1 MINLFIVIPTSSS
14 SSRYMVRIR
23 NGPYLHQR
31 HLPSGKLSLLTVPFV
46 PGQVTYEII
55 KDEKIIVQG
64 EGKSIESE
72 GAWNFN
78 MWSGGFF

>member
-1 MINLFIVIPTSSS
+1 MINLFIIIPTSSS
-14 SSRYMVRIR
+14 SSRYMLRIR
-23 NGPYLHQR
+23 NGPDLHQR
-31 HLPSGKLSLLTVPFV
+31 HLPGGKLSLLTVPFV

-64 EGKSIESE
+64 EGKAIETE